1 MNNEYIIVNKTKVLE
16 EIEELKASLNY
27 IPESYIPKHLAQ
39 IYAYE
44 QVLLR
49 STPLIPEIE
58 NAYDKGSHNHHSQ
71 YTEEYDNLKQKDIS
85 NLKLDI

>member
-1 MNNEYIIVNKTKVLE
+1 MNNEYIIVNKTLLE
-16 EIEELKASLNY
+16 KRIKELESLGKKDKEGYNLYQIVIVELK
-27 IPESYIPKHLAQ
+27 K
-39 IYAYE
+39 
-44 QVLLR
+44 LLSE

-85 NLKLDI
+85 KLKLDI